1 MQCLWLIS
9 ILLLSS
15 LSEGRRGKPGRQ
27 KGRPGNRM
35 RRSLYS
41 RIKKDLHGVEKRIQG
56 ELGQIVDTVTELK
69 DMMEDALIDSEE
81 IEEVEPA
88 PETIDDNYEEDEYYE
103 ENGKFYS
110 S

>member
-1 MQCLWLIS
+1 
-9 ILLLSS
+9 
-15 LSEGRRGKPGRQ
+15 
-27 KGRPGNRM
+27 M

-81 IEEVEPA
+81 IEEVEPPE
-88 PETIDDNYEEDEYYE
+88 PETIDDNYEENEFYDEK
-103 ENGKFYS
+103 GKFYS
-110 S
+110 SYSWYL

>member
-9 ILLLSS
+9 ILLLSCF
-15 LSEGRRGKPGRQ
+15 SEGRRGKAGRQ
-27 KGRPGNRM
+27 KGNRI
-35 RRSLYS
+35 RTSLYS

-56 ELGQIVDTVTELK
+56 ELGQIVETVTELK
-69 DMMEDALIDSEE
+69 DMMEDVLIDSEQ
-81 IEEVEPA
+81 IEEVEPPA

>member
-1 MQCLWLIS
+1 
-9 ILLLSS
+9 
-15 LSEGRRGKPGRQ
+15 
-27 KGRPGNRM
+27 M

-69 DMMEDALIDSEE
+69 DMMEDALIDSEA
-81 IEEVEPA
+81 IEEEEPPA
-88 PETIDDNYEEDEYYE
+88 TETIDDNYEEDEYYE